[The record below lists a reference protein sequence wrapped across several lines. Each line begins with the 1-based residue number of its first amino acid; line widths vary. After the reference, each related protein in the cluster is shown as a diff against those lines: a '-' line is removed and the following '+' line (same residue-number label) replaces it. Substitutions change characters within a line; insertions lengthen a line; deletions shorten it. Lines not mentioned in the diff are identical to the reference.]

1 MALPNTPDMASMPPM
16 PPMAPEAAMPPA
28 PAEEGGLMI
37 SVPKTAFMDI
47 HKIVIQL
54 ATALDALALQV
65 EGASGEGASPMA
77 PDMAAGAP
85 SDADLEAFAA
95 ELSQRGAM

>member
-1 MALPNTPDMASMPPM
+1 
-16 PPMAPEAAMPPA
+16 MAPEAAMPAMPEAPPA
-28 PAEEGGLMI
+28 DEGGLMI

-47 HKIVIQL
+47 HNIVVQL

-65 EGASGEGASPMA
+65 EGASGGEGAMA
-77 PDMAAGAP
+77 PEMAAGMPPAPAGAP